1 MFVNSAIHLRTQY
14 VAFSEATRI
23 LQSLHHRAGIHGI
36 ECLSSAKCSGFV
48 EDVVCRLGSKWSCA
62 MILLGTWRA
71 WAMQGFILAGGTRD
85 LINHGEQIVE
95 RPESLEDMPGPRRKE
110 KRSPRPYKTAWAP
123 TPKLGIGPNFVRIS
137 TRPKPEKKS

>member
-1 MFVNSAIHLRTQY
+1 MLIFRQVLWIRRGCCLQTWLQVVLR
-14 VAFSEATRI
+14 
-23 LQSLHHRAGIHGI
+23 H
-36 ECLSSAKCSGFV
+36 
-48 EDVVCRLGSKWSCA
+48 DA

-137 TRPKPEKKS
+137 TRPKPEKKVENHKSRPESNKAEL